1 MPVQKAVK
9 LRVFDVFLSTTRIV
23 RLKEPIIMKEKTIQF
38 EDLTLPF
45 VMEEDKWRLTLAK
58 SQTRIKDM
66 QQLRI
71 MTETSGP
78 FAAVQVEEDA
88 DHFKF
93 LFQVDSGTKKWNDM
107 EKLAR
112 NEKLRMLCNVAGL
125 RNYLTTRLTFFLHPD
140 NLVFDD
146 NLMPMVIYRGIRD
159 LVPPYHM
166 DEHMFHK
173 QLQCL
178 AIALF
183 SKKFNFDQLY
193 NGSLQNAKDT
203 EFERQISET
212 NDLTELVE
220 FLQESYQTEQRKT
233 EREMQAVPIKRFRMF
248 KRLSIIMIV
257 VSILLAAPLA
267 YFVFMRLPYQDNLL
281 AANAEYLASDYNGV
295 ITTLEGE
302 NPEDLPSAVKY
313 ILATSYIQVENLSDQ
328 EKEVIM
334 NNVSLKS
341 NEDYLLYWIYNG
353 RGEFDESLEKARFI
367 DDPTLIMYGLIK
379 QIEQTKNNPDLDGN
393 ERDEEVTNLQNELEE
408 YREEYN
414 VGTEEEEGNGNTE
427 GLPQETNGTNE
438 TNTEESEGQDEN

>member
-1 MPVQKAVK
+1 
-9 LRVFDVFLSTTRIV
+9 
-23 RLKEPIIMKEKTIQF
+23 
-38 EDLTLPF
+38 
-45 VMEEDKWRLTLAK
+45 
-58 SQTRIKDM
+58 
-66 QQLRI
+66 
-71 MTETSGP
+71 
-78 FAAVQVEEDA
+78 
-88 DHFKF
+88 
-93 LFQVDSGTKKWNDM
+93 
-107 EKLAR
+107 
-112 NEKLRMLCNVAGL
+112 
-125 RNYLTTRLTFFLHPD
+125 
-140 NLVFDD
+140 
-146 NLMPMVIYRGIRD
+146 
-159 LVPPYHM
+159 
-166 DEHMFHK
+166 MFHK

-178 AIALF
+178 ANAHI

-203 EFERQISET
+203 EFDRQISET